1 MKKFFLAA
9 IGLSMLA
16 SCQQPA
22 AVENTE
28 KGIRLA
34 YVRIDSLQSQ
44 YNYFQELVGELQA
57 EEEKIVVE
65 LQRRQQE
72 LQTNIELYQQEAP
85 KMTARQREANEADL
99 RRVQQNYLQ
108 VEQAAQGQMMQR
120 QNDLTVIMRE
130 DMNSAIEIL
139 KEELNL
145 DFILLYEEGGQI
157 IYAND
162 EYDITERMVT
172 MLNENRENPTEEQA
186 TEAAVRGRLILQ
198 LQNKRKLPNT
208 KKSGRVCARIFL
220 CLYCRALLIR

>member
-1 MKKFFLAA
+1 
-9 IGLSMLA
+9 
-16 SCQQPA
+16 
-22 AVENTE
+22 
-28 KGIRLA
+28 
-34 YVRIDSLQSQ
+34 LQSQ

-120 QNDLTVIMRE
+120 QNDLTVMMRE
-130 DMNSAIEIL
+130 DMNSAIETL

-162 EYDITERMVT
+162 DYDITERMVN
-172 MLNENRENPTEEQA
+172 MLNESRETPSEEEA
-186 TEAAVRGRLILQ
+186 TEASEEAADS
-198 LQNKRKLPNT
+198 T
-208 KKSGRVCARIFL
+208 SAE
-220 CLYCRALLIR
+220 

>member
-1 MKKFFLAA
+1 MAA

-16 SCQQPA
+16 SCQQQPT

-57 EEEKIVVE
+57 EEGKIVVE

-120 QNDLTVIMRE
+120 QNDLTVMMRE
-130 DMNSAIEIL
+130 DMNSAIETL

-162 EYDITERMVT
+162 DYDITERMVN
-172 MLNENRENPTEEQA
+172 MLNESRETPSEEEA
-186 TEAAVRGRLILQ
+186 TEASEEAADS
-198 LQNKRKLPNT
+198 T
-208 KKSGRVCARIFL
+208 SAE
-220 CLYCRALLIR
+220 

>member
-16 SCQQPA
+16 SCQQQPT

-120 QNDLTVIMRE
+120 QNDLTVMMRE
-130 DMNSAIEIL
+130 DMNSAIETL

-162 EYDITERMVT
+162 EYDITERMVN
-172 MLNENRENPTEEQA
+172 MLNENRENPSEEEVTEATEE
-186 TEAAVRGRLILQ
+186 AADSAV
-198 LQNKRKLPNT
+198 
-208 KKSGRVCARIFL
+208 VE
-220 CLYCRALLIR
+220 

>member
-16 SCQQPA
+16 SCQQQPA

-108 VEQAAQGQMMQR
+108 VEQAAQSQMMQR
-120 QNDLTVIMRE
+120 QNDLTVMMRE

-162 EYDITERMVT
+162 EYDITERMVN
-172 MLNENRENPTEEQA
+172 MLNENRENPTEEEEAVSEA
-186 TEAAVRGRLILQ
+186 TDSAAVE
-198 LQNKRKLPNT
+198 
-208 KKSGRVCARIFL
+208 
-220 CLYCRALLIR
+220 

>member
-16 SCQQPA
+16 SCQQQPS

-57 EEEKIVVE
+57 EEEKIVAE

-108 VEQAAQGQMMQR
+108 IEQAAQSQMMQR
-120 QNDLTVIMRE
+120 QNDLTVMMRE

-139 KEELNL
+139 KEDLNL

-162 EYDITERMVT
+162 EYDITERMVN
-172 MLNENRENPTEEQA
+172 MLNENRENPTEEEEA
-186 TEAAVRGRLILQ
+186 VSEAADSAAVE
-198 LQNKRKLPNT
+198 
-208 KKSGRVCARIFL
+208 
-220 CLYCRALLIR
+220 